1 VTVTLKVTVTY
12 QNMNMNLQR
21 DPEGFERKTLH
32 KFVDVKD
39 KLVLEVGCGEGR
51 LTWQYAAASK
61 LTVGFD
67 IDHDALRVARA
78 DSQDKSCGTCTC
90 FAEAGASNIPFAN
103 ETFDIAIM
111 AWSL

>member
-1 VTVTLKVTVTY
+1 
-12 QNMNMNLQR
+12 MNMNLQR

-32 KFVDVKD
+32 KFVDIKD
-39 KLVLEVGCGEGR
+39 KRVLEVGCGEGR

-78 DSQDKSCGTCTC
+78 DAQEKSGGNYTH
-90 FAEAGASNIPFAN
+90 FAEASASNIPFAN
-103 ETFDIAIM
+103 ETFDIAIL